1 MSIVKV
7 FASWI

>member
-7 FASWI
+7 FASSI